1 MIVLENSDLEGEIKV
16 SKFDEEKE
24 RENISAWLEKPS
36 FRIAILSTFAALAVV
51 FGYMLAFI
59 PNIEIFTL
67 TIFLSGFI
75 MGKKEGLVV
84 GLLSS
89 MIFTFFNPIGSSVV
103 ALPLFLYQIAH
114 YSLTGFLGGFL
125 RQSLNK
131 RDYFKPK
138 DDLYT
143 FPILVILGSIGA
155 LITFLYDILST
166 FFGAILF
173 SQSYEY
179 FLITYLSGIIF
190 TTIHLIG
197 NVLGFIFILPGLI
210 QLIIKL
216 LD

>member
-1 MIVLENSDLEGEIKV
+1 MVLDNSNLENEVELSNLKG
-16 SKFDEEKE
+16 EKE
-24 RENISAWLEKPS
+24 RENISSWLEKPS
-36 FRIAILSTFAALAVV
+36 FKIAILSTFAALAVV

-75 MGKKEGLVV
+75 LGKKEGLSV

-89 MIFTFFNPIGSSVV
+89 LIFTFFNPLGTSPI
-103 ALPLFLYQIAH
+103 PLLLYQITH

-125 RQSLNK
+125 RQYFNK
-131 RDYFKPK
+131 RDYFQPK
-138 DDLYT
+138 EDLYIL
-143 FPILVILGSIGA
+143 PILVILGVTGA

-179 FLITYLSGIIF
+179 FLTSYLTGIIF
-190 TTIHLIG
+190 TIIHLIG

-210 QLIIKL
+210 QLVIKL

>member
-1 MIVLENSDLEGEIKV
+1 MELEKSDLKGEIETSNFETKY
-16 SKFDEEKE
+16 E
-24 RENISAWLEKPS
+24 RDNRSEWLERPTFK
-36 FRIAILSTFAALAVV
+36 IAIISTFAALAVV

-67 TIFLSGFI
+67 TVFLSGFI
-75 MGKKEGLVV
+75 LGKKEGLIV

-89 MIFTFFNPIGSSVV
+89 MIFTFFNPLGISP
-103 ALPLFLYQIAH
+103 LPLFLYQIAH

-125 RQSLNK
+125 RQYFNK
-131 RDYFKPK
+131 REYFKPK
-138 DDLYT
+138 DDLYI
-143 FPILVILGSIGA
+143 FPILAILGLTGA
-155 LITFLYDILST
+155 LITFFYDILST
-166 FFGAILF
+166 FFGAMLF

-179 FLITYLSGIIF
+179 FLTTYLSGIIF

>member
-1 MIVLENSDLEGEIKV
+1 MMVLENSDLEGEIKV
-16 SKFDEEKE
+16 SKFEMEKE
-24 RENISAWLEKPS
+24 RENISAWLEKPT

-75 MGKKEGLVV
+75 LGKKEGLIV

-89 MIFTFFNPIGSSVV
+89 MIFTFFNPLGTSP
-103 ALPLFLYQIAH
+103 LPLLLYQIAH
-114 YSLTGFLGGFL
+114 YSLTGFLGGLL
-125 RQSLNK
+125 RHYFNK

-138 DDLYT
+138 DDLYI
-143 FPILVILGSIGA
+143 FPILVILGLTGA
-155 LITFLYDILST
+155 LITFSYDILST
-166 FFGAILF
+166 FFGAMLF

-179 FLITYLSGIIF
+179 FLTTYLTGIIF

>member
-1 MIVLENSDLEGEIKV
+1 MVLENSDLEGEIEV
-16 SKFDEEKE
+16 SKSEVEKE
-24 RENISAWLEKPS
+24 RENISVWLEKPS
-36 FRIAILSTFAALAVV
+36 FRMAILSTFAALAVV

-75 MGKKEGLVV
+75 LGKKEGLIV

-89 MIFTFFNPIGSSVV
+89 MIFTFFNPLGTSP
-103 ALPLFLYQIAH
+103 LPLFLYQIAH

-125 RQSLNK
+125 RNYFNK

-138 DDLYT
+138 DDLYY
-143 FPILVILGSIGA
+143 FPILLILGLTGG

-166 FFGAILF
+166 FFGAMLF
-173 SQSYEY
+173 SQSFEY
-179 FLITYLSGIIF
+179 FLTIYLSGIIF

-197 NVLGFIFILPGLI
+197 NVLGFIFILPGLV
-210 QLIIKL
+210 QLLIKL

>member
-1 MIVLENSDLEGEIKV
+1 MELKNSDLEGEIKT
-16 SKFDEEKE
+16 SKFEEKNE

-36 FRIAILSTFAALAVV
+36 FKVAILSTFAALAVV

-75 MGKKEGLVV
+75 LGKKEGLIV

-89 MIFTFFNPIGSSVV
+89 MIFTFFNPLGTSP
-103 ALPLFLYQIAH
+103 LPLFLYQVAH

-125 RQSLNK
+125 RQYFNK
-131 RDYFKPK
+131 RNYFKPK
-138 DDLYT
+138 DDLYI
-143 FPILVILGSIGA
+143 FPILVILGLTGA

-166 FFGAILF
+166 FFGAMLF
-173 SQSYEY
+173 SQSFEY
-179 FLITYLSGIIF
+179 FLTTYLAGIIF

-210 QLIIKL
+210 QLLIKL

>member
-1 MIVLENSDLEGEIKV
+1 MVLEKSDLNGENGT
-16 SKFDEEKE
+16 SKFEEKSE
-24 RENISAWLEKPS
+24 RDNISAWLERPTFK
-36 FRIAILSTFAALAVV
+36 IAILSTFAALAVV

-75 MGKKEGLVV
+75 LGKKEGLIV

-89 MIFTFFNPIGSSVV
+89 MIFTFFNPLGTSP
-103 ALPLFLYQIAH
+103 LPLLLYQIAH

-125 RQSLNK
+125 RHYFNK

-138 DDLYT
+138 DDLYI
-143 FPILVILGSIGA
+143 FPILVILGSTGA

>member
-1 MIVLENSDLEGEIKV
+1 MELENSDLKGEMEV
-16 SKFDEEKE
+16 SIFKKATE
-24 RENISAWLEKPS
+24 RENISTWLEKPT
-36 FRIAILSTFAALAVV
+36 FKIAILSTFAALAVV

-67 TIFLSGFI
+67 TVFLSGFI
-75 MGKKEGLVV
+75 LGKKEGLIV

-114 YSLTGFLGGFL
+114 YSLTGLLGGFL
-125 RQSLNK
+125 RQYFNK
-131 RDYFKPK
+131 REYFKPK
-138 DDLYT
+138 DDLYI
-143 FPILVILGSIGA
+143 FPILVILGLTGA
-155 LITFLYDILST
+155 LITFFYDILST
-166 FFGAILF
+166 FFGAMLF
-173 SQSYEY
+173 SQSVEY
-179 FLITYLSGIIF
+179 FLTTYLSGIIF

>member
-1 MIVLENSDLEGEIKV
+1 MVLENSDLEGEIKV
-16 SKFDEEKE
+16 SKFDGERE
-24 RENISAWLEKPS
+24 RENISAWLEKPT

-75 MGKKEGLVV
+75 LGKKEGLIV

-89 MIFTFFNPIGSSVV
+89 MIFTFFNPLGPSPI
-103 ALPLFLYQIAH
+103 PLLLYQIAH
-114 YSLTGFLGGFL
+114 YSLTGFLGGFI
-125 RQSLNK
+125 RNYLN
-131 RDYFKPK
+131 RREYFRPK
-138 DDLYT
+138 EDLYI
-143 FPILVILGSIGA
+143 FPILVILGLTGA
-155 LITFLYDILST
+155 LITFFYDILST
-166 FFGAILF
+166 FFGAMLF

-179 FLITYLSGIIF
+179 FLTTYLTGIIF

>member
-1 MIVLENSDLEGEIKV
+1 MILENSDLEGEIKV
-16 SKFDEEKE
+16 SKLEREKE
-24 RENISAWLEKPS
+24 RENISVWLERPTFK
-36 FRIAILSTFAALAVV
+36 IAILSTFAALAVV
-51 FGYMLAFI
+51 FGYMLALL

-75 MGKKEGLVV
+75 LGKKEGLIV

-89 MIFTFFNPIGSSVV
+89 IIFTLFNPFGSSAV

-125 RQSLNK
+125 RQYFNK

-138 DDLYT
+138 DDLYI
-143 FPILVILGSIGA
+143 FPILVILGITGA
-155 LITFLYDILST
+155 IITFMYDILST
-166 FFGAILF
+166 FFGAMLF

-179 FLITYLSGIIF
+179 FLTTYLTGIIF

-197 NVLGFIFILPGLI
+197 NVLGFVFILPGLI

>member
-1 MIVLENSDLEGEIKV
+1 MVLEKSDLNGENGT
-16 SKFDEEKE
+16 SKFEEKSE
-24 RENISAWLEKPS
+24 RDNISAWLERPTFK
-36 FRIAILSTFAALAVV
+36 IAILSTFAALAVV

-75 MGKKEGLVV
+75 LGKKEGLIV

-89 MIFTFFNPIGSSVV
+89 MIFTFFNPLGTSP
-103 ALPLFLYQIAH
+103 LPLLLYQIAH

-125 RQSLNK
+125 RHYLNK

-138 DDLYT
+138 DDLYI
-143 FPILVILGSIGA
+143 FPILVILGSTGA

>member
-1 MIVLENSDLEGEIKV
+1 MVLENSDLEGDIEV
-16 SKFDEEKE
+16 SKSEVEKE
-24 RENISAWLEKPS
+24 RENISVWLEKPS
-36 FRIAILSTFAALAVV
+36 FRMAILSTFAALAVV

-75 MGKKEGLVV
+75 LGKKEGLIV

-89 MIFTFFNPIGSSVV
+89 IIFTFFNPLGSSVV

-125 RQSLNK
+125 RHYLNK

-138 DDLYT
+138 EDLYI
-143 FPILVILGSIGA
+143 FPILVILGLTGA
-155 LITFLYDILST
+155 LITFFYDILST
-166 FFGAILF
+166 FFGAMLF
-173 SQSYEY
+173 SQSFEY
-179 FLITYLSGIIF
+179 FLTTYLAGIIF
-190 TTIHLIG
+190 TTTHLIG

-210 QLIIKL
+210 QLLIKL